1 MMVDGLLPEPVRFIL
16 RASDGE
22 DGDAMLEERTPL
34 TDAEWKIMTLLW
46 EHSPLTMPQITHA
59 LEAETGWTK
68 HTVIT
73 LLKRMMQKGTVRMEE
88 AEPAR
93 RYYPC
98 VEKDKVAREQT
109 QTLLSRLFEG
119 RASLLVSNMVE
130 QGELTD
136 DEVDELMDIL

>member
-1 MMVDGLLPEPVRFIL
+1 MLYVGRENAADGR
-16 RASDGE
+16 GME
-22 DGDAMLEERTPL
+22 DYDPALGTQPPDDAADYPRPGGGD
-34 TDAEWKIMTLLW
+34 
-46 EHSPLTMPQITHA
+46 
-59 LEAETGWTK
+59 GWTK

-136 DEVDELMDIL
+136 DEVDELMDILKRAKDQL

>member
-1 MMVDGLLPEPVRFIL
+1 MTD
-16 RASDGE
+16 
-22 DGDAMLEERTPL
+22 ERTPL

-46 EHSPLTMPQITHA
+46 EQSPMTMPQITHA
-59 LEAETGWTK
+59 LEGETGWTK

-109 QTLLSRLFEG
+109 QISRLFEG
-119 RASLLVSNMVE
+119 RASLMVSNMVE

-136 DEVDELMDIL
+136 GEVDELMEILKKAKQQL